1 MLRRLGIREVH
12 ILLLLIALWTVALV
26 LLRPHVRV
34 QLLVWLLG
42 LVPILVMLLRY
53 SVRQD

>member
-12 ILLLLIALWTVALV
+12 ILLLIALWTVALV